1 MCLKRLEKKE
11 KGNSSISLYIMRVL
25 HDVDQLFLFKAL
37 IEYQK
42 HWRAN

>member
-11 KGNSSISLYIMRVL
+11 KGNSSMSLYIMRVL
-25 HDVDQLFLFKAL
+25 YDVDQLFLFNTL
-37 IEYQK
+37 VEYQK